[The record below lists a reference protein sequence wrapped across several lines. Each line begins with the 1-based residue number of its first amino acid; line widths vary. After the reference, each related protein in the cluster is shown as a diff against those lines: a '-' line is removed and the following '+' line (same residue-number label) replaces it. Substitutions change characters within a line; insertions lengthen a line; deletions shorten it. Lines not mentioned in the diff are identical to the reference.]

1 MKINLR
7 VEFEGIKE
15 PKEIT
20 CSASDLVAFESKFEI
35 SVTNFGDDM
44 KLTYLLF
51 LAWHSEFR
59 RKATTLEFDPWV
71 ETVANIGAS
80 DLDPK
85 SVA

>member
-20 CSASDLVAFESKFEI
+20 CSASDLVAFENKFET
-35 SVTNFGDDM
+35 SVTNFGNDM

-59 RKATTLEFDPWV
+59 RKATALEFDPWV

>member
-1 MKINLR
+1 LKINLR

-20 CSASDLVAFESKFEI
+20 CSASDLVAFESKFSTSI
-35 SVTNFGDDM
+35 SNFGDDP

-59 RKATTLEFDPWV
+59 RKATALEFDPWV